1 MKILKYSAISL
12 LVIGALFAAAYFIKT
27 NDKSVIVYDTQKT
40 LITSIEKKT
49 VVTGKVIPE
58 DEVEIKPQIQGI
70 IDAIFVEEGDLV
82 KTGDLLAKIKVVPN
96 EQNLNSAEGRLA
108 NSRIVLKNADIEYNR
123 NKDLYE
129 KGIISKQDFDNVQLR
144 YNQSKLD
151 VSNAISDLQI
161 IRSGSKGG
169 AASANTN
176 IRATVPGTVLEIPVE
191 EGFQVIASNSFNA
204 GTTIATI
211 ADLNKMIFEGKVDEA
226 EVGKLKVGMP
236 LEVSLG
242 AIEDQALQAKLKF
255 IAPKGN
261 EEQGAVQFKIE
272 ADLYLNDSIFVRAG
286 YSANA
291 SLVLERKDSV
301 MAISESLLQF
311 DRKTEEPYVE
321 IEIEDQKFERRDV
334 KIGISDGVNVEIISG
349 VSKDDKIK
357 VWNKTEPIKK
367 GEDDDSSVEMFI
379 VTFLSSSI
387 STKALSPS
395 LILPERTSSAKLSSS
410 KRMTALLKGR
420 AP

>member
-1 MKILKYSAISL
+1 MKILKYSAISV

-27 NDKSVIVYDTQKT
+27 NDKSVIVYEIQKT

-70 IDAIFVEEGDLV
+70 IDEIFVEEGDLV

-108 NSRIVLKNADIEYNR
+108 NSRIVLKNAQIEFNR
-123 NKDLYE
+123 NKDLFE
-129 KGIISKQDFDNVQLR
+129 KGIISKQDFDNVKLR

-242 AIEDQALQAKLKF
+242 AIEDQALKAKLKF

-321 IEIEDQKFERRDV
+321 IEIENQKFERRDI
-334 KIGISDGVNVEIISG
+334 KIGISDGINVEIISG
-349 VSKDDKIK
+349 ISENDKIK

-367 GEDDDSSVEMFI
+367 GEDDDSSVVDEVI
-379 VTFLSSSI
+379 D
-387 STKALSPS
+387 
-395 LILPERTSSAKLSSS
+395 
-410 KRMTALLKGR
+410 
-420 AP
+420 

>member
-1 MKILKYSAISL
+1 MKILKYIGITLLIS
-12 LVIGALFAAAYFIKT
+12 GALFAAAYFIKT
-27 NDKSVIVYDTQKT
+27 NDKSAIVYETKT
-40 LITSIEKKT
+40 IINTSIEKKT
-49 VVTGKVIPE
+49 VITGKVIPE

-70 IDAIFVEEGDLV
+70 IDALFVEEGDKV

-96 EQNLNSAEGRLA
+96 EQNLNAAEGRVA
-108 NSRIVLKNADIEYNR
+108 NSKIVLKNAQIEFRR
-123 NKDLYE
+123 NKNLFD

-151 VSNAISDLQI
+151 VSNAVSDLQI
-161 IRSGSKGG
+161 IRLGSKGG

-226 EVGKLKVGMP
+226 EVGKLIVGMP
-236 LEVSLG
+236 LEVNLG
-242 AIEDQALQAKLKF
+242 AIEDQSLEAKLKF

-272 ADLYLNDSIFVRAG
+272 ADLFLNDSIFVRAG

-291 SLVLERKDSV
+291 SLIIERKDNV
-301 MAISESLLQF
+301 MAVEESLLQF
-311 DRKTEEPYVE
+311 DRETEKPYVE
-321 IEIEDQKFERRDV
+321 IQIGDQKFERRDIE
-334 KIGISDGVNVEIISG
+334 IGLSDGVNVEVISG
-349 VSKDDKIK
+349 LTEEDQIK
-357 VWNKTEPIKK
+357 VWNKTEPIKN
-367 GEDDDSSVEMFI
+367 GISVEEE
-379 VTFLSSSI
+379 L
-387 STKALSPS
+387 AD
-395 LILPERTSSAKLSSS
+395 
-410 KRMTALLKGR
+410 
-420 AP
+420 

>member
-1 MKILKYSAISL
+1 MKILKYIGITLLIS
-12 LVIGALFAAAYFIKT
+12 GALFAAAYFIKT
-27 NDKSVIVYDTQKT
+27 NDKSAIVYETKT
-40 LITSIEKKT
+40 IINTSIEKRT
-49 VVTGKVIPE
+49 VITGKVIPE

-70 IDAIFVEEGDLV
+70 IDALFVEEGDKV

-108 NSRIVLKNADIEYNR
+108 NSRIVLKNTQIEFKR
-123 NKDLYE
+123 NKDLFD
-129 KGIISKQDFDNVQLR
+129 KGIISRQDFDNIQLR

-151 VSNAISDLQI
+151 VSNAVSDLQI
-161 IRSGSKGG
+161 IRLGSKGG

-226 EVGKLKVGMP
+226 EVGKLIVGMP
-236 LEVSLG
+236 LEVNLG
-242 AIEDQALQAKLKF
+242 AIEDQSLEAKLKF

-272 ADLYLNDSIFVRAG
+272 ADLFLNDSIFVRAG

-291 SLVLERKDSV
+291 SLILERKDNV
-301 MAISESLLQF
+301 MAVEESLLQF
-311 DRKTEEPYVE
+311 DRETEKPYVE
-321 IEIEDQKFERRDV
+321 IQIGDQKFERRDIE
-334 KIGISDGVNVEIISG
+334 IGLSDGVNVEVISG
-349 VSKDDKIK
+349 LTEDDQIK
-357 VWNKTEPIKK
+357 VWNKTEPIKN
-367 GEDDDSSVEMFI
+367 GISVEEE
-379 VTFLSSSI
+379 L
-387 STKALSPS
+387 AD
-395 LILPERTSSAKLSSS
+395 
-410 KRMTALLKGR
+410 
-420 AP
+420 

>member
-1 MKILKYSAISL
+1 MKILKYIGITLLIS
-12 LVIGALFAAAYFIKT
+12 GALFAAAYFIKT
-27 NDKSVIVYDTQKT
+27 NDKSAIVYETKT
-40 LITSIEKKT
+40 VITTSIENKT
-49 VVTGKVIPE
+49 VITGKVIPE

-70 IDAIFVEEGDLV
+70 IDALFVEEGDKV

-108 NSRIVLKNADIEYNR
+108 NSRIVLKNTQIEFKR
-123 NKDLYE
+123 NKDLFD
-129 KGIISKQDFDNVQLR
+129 KGIISRQDFDNIQLR

-151 VSNAISDLQI
+151 VSNAVSDLQI
-161 IRSGSKGG
+161 IRLGSKGG

-226 EVGKLKVGMP
+226 EVGKLIVGMP
-236 LEVSLG
+236 LEVNLG
-242 AIEDQALQAKLKF
+242 AIEDQSLEAKLKF

-272 ADLYLNDSIFVRAG
+272 ADLFLNDSIFVRAG

-291 SLVLERKDSV
+291 SLILERKNNV
-301 MAISESLLQF
+301 MAVEESLLQF
-311 DRKTEEPYVE
+311 DRETEKPYVE
-321 IEIEDQKFERRDV
+321 IQIGDQKFERRDIE
-334 KIGISDGVNVEIISG
+334 IGLSDGVNVEVISG
-349 VSKDDKIK
+349 LTEDDQIK
-357 VWNKTEPIKK
+357 VWNKTEPIKN
-367 GEDDDSSVEMFI
+367 GISVEEE
-379 VTFLSSSI
+379 L
-387 STKALSPS
+387 AD
-395 LILPERTSSAKLSSS
+395 
-410 KRMTALLKGR
+410 
-420 AP
+420 

>member
-1 MKILKYSAISL
+1 MKILKYIGITLLIS
-12 LVIGALFAAAYFIKT
+12 GALFAAAYFIKT
-27 NDKSVIVYDTQKT
+27 NDKSAIIYETKT
-40 LITSIEKKT
+40 IITTSIEKKT
-49 VVTGKVIPE
+49 VITGKVIPE

-70 IDAIFVEEGDLV
+70 IDALFVEEGDKV

-96 EQNLNSAEGRLA
+96 EQNLNAAEGRVA
-108 NSRIVLKNADIEYNR
+108 NSKIVLKNSQIEFKR
-123 NKDLYE
+123 NKDLFD

-151 VSNAISDLQI
+151 VSNAVSDLQI
-161 IRSGSKGG
+161 IRLGSKGG

-226 EVGKLKVGMP
+226 EVGKLEVGMP
-236 LEVSLG
+236 LEVNLG
-242 AIEDQALQAKLKF
+242 AIEDQSLEAKLKF

-272 ADLYLNDSIFVRAG
+272 ADLFLNDSIFVRAG

-291 SLVLERKDSV
+291 SLIIERKDNV
-301 MAISESLLQF
+301 MAVEESLLQF
-311 DRKTEEPYVE
+311 DRETEKPYVE
-321 IEIEDQKFERRDV
+321 IQIGDQKFERRDIE
-334 KIGISDGVNVEIISG
+334 IGLSDGVNVEVISG
-349 VSKDDKIK
+349 LTEDDQIK
-357 VWNKTEPIKK
+357 VWNKTEPIKN
-367 GEDDDSSVEMFI
+367 GISVEKE
-379 VTFLSSSI
+379 L
-387 STKALSPS
+387 AD
-395 LILPERTSSAKLSSS
+395 
-410 KRMTALLKGR
+410 
-420 AP
+420 

>member
-40 LITSIEKKT
+40 LITSIERKT

-70 IDAIFVEEGDLV
+70 IDVIFVEEGDLV

-108 NSRIVLKNADIEYNR
+108 NSRIVLKNAQIEFNR

-291 SLVLERKDSV
+291 SLVLERKDSI

-367 GEDDDSSVEMFI
+367 GEDDDSSVEM
-379 VTFLSSSI
+379 
-387 STKALSPS
+387 A
-395 LILPERTSSAKLSSS
+395 EN
-410 KRMTALLKGR
+410 
-420 AP
+420 

>member
-1 MKILKYSAISL
+1 
-12 LVIGALFAAAYFIKT
+12 
-27 NDKSVIVYDTQKT
+27 
-40 LITSIEKKT
+40 
-49 VVTGKVIPE
+49 VTGKVIPE

-70 IDAIFVEEGDLV
+70 IEALFVEEGDLV
-82 KTGDLLAKIKVVPN
+82 NTGDLLAKIKVVPN

-108 NSRIVLKNADIEYNR
+108 NSRIVLKNAEIELNR

-129 KGIISKQDFDNVQLR
+129 KGIISKQNFDNVQLR
-144 YNQSKLD
+144 FNQSKQD
-151 VSNAISDLQI
+151 VSNAVSDLQI

-226 EVGKLKVGMP
+226 EVGKLRVGMP
-236 LEVSLG
+236 LEVNLG
-242 AIEDQALQAKLKF
+242 AIEDQALEAQLKF

-261 EEQGAVQFKIE
+261 EEQGAVQFIIE
-272 ADLYLNDSIFVRAG
+272 ADLFLNDSIFVRAG

-291 SLVLERKDSV
+291 SLVLERKDSI
-301 MAISESLLQF
+301 MAIPEALLQF
-311 DRKTEEPYVE
+311 DRETEEPYVE
-321 IEIEDQKFERRDV
+321 VQTEDQKFERRDV
-334 KIGISDGVNVEIISG
+334 EIGISDGVNVEIISG
-349 VSKDDKIK
+349 LTKEDQIK

-367 GEDDDSSVEMFI
+367 GEE
-379 VTFLSSSI
+379 
-387 STKALSPS
+387 
-395 LILPERTSSAKLSSS
+395 EESA
-410 KRMTALLKGR
+410 TENQ
-420 AP
+420 

>member
-40 LITSIEKKT
+40 LITSIERKT

-70 IDAIFVEEGDLV
+70 IDVIFVEEGDLV

-108 NSRIVLKNADIEYNR
+108 NSRIVLKNAQIEFNR

-242 AIEDQALQAKLKF
+242 AIEDQVLQAKLKF

-367 GEDDDSSVEMFI
+367 GEDDDSSVEM
-379 VTFLSSSI
+379 
-387 STKALSPS
+387 A
-395 LILPERTSSAKLSSS
+395 EN
-410 KRMTALLKGR
+410 
-420 AP
+420 

>member
-1 MKILKYSAISL
+1 MKILKYIGITLLIS
-12 LVIGALFAAAYFIKT
+12 GALFAAAYFIKT
-27 NDKSVIVYDTQKT
+27 NDKSAIVYETKT
-40 LITSIEKKT
+40 IITTSIENKT
-49 VVTGKVIPE
+49 VITGKVIPE

-70 IDAIFVEEGDLV
+70 IDALFVEEGDKV

-108 NSRIVLKNADIEYNR
+108 NSRIVLKNTQIEFKR
-123 NKDLYE
+123 NKDLFD
-129 KGIISKQDFDNVQLR
+129 KGIISRQDFDNIQLR

-151 VSNAISDLQI
+151 VSNAVSDLQI
-161 IRSGSKGG
+161 IRLGSKGG

-226 EVGKLKVGMP
+226 EVGKLIVGMP
-236 LEVSLG
+236 LEVNLG
-242 AIEDQALQAKLKF
+242 AIEDQSLEAKLKF

-272 ADLYLNDSIFVRAG
+272 ADLFLNDSIFVRAG

-291 SLVLERKDSV
+291 SLILERKDNV
-301 MAISESLLQF
+301 MAVEESLLQF
-311 DRKTEEPYVE
+311 DRKTEKPYVE
-321 IEIEDQKFERRDV
+321 IQVADQKFERRDIE
-334 KIGISDGVNVEIISG
+334 IGLSDGVNVEVLFG
-349 VSKDDKIK
+349 LTEDDKIK

-367 GEDDDSSVEMFI
+367 GDEEDEDKGGILDD
-379 VTFLSSSI
+379 
-387 STKALSPS
+387 
-395 LILPERTSSAKLSSS
+395 
-410 KRMTALLKGR
+410 
-420 AP
+420 

>member
-1 MKILKYSAISL
+1 MKILKYIGIAL
-12 LVIGALFAAAYFIKT
+12 LVFGALFAAAFFIKT
-27 NDKSVIVYDTQKT
+27 NNKSAIVYDTQT
-40 LITSIEKKT
+40 VITTSIERKT

-70 IDAIFVEEGDLV
+70 IEALFVEEGDLV
-82 KTGDLLAKIKVVPN
+82 NTGDLLAKIKVVPN

-108 NSRIVLKNADIEYNR
+108 NSRIVLKNAEIELNR

-129 KGIISKQDFDNVQLR
+129 KGIISKQNFDNVQLR
-144 YNQSKLD
+144 FNQSKQD
-151 VSNAISDLQI
+151 VSNAVSDLQI

-226 EVGKLKVGMP
+226 EVGKLRVGML
-236 LEVSLG
+236 LEVNLG
-242 AIEDQALQAKLKF
+242 AIEDQALEAQLKF

-261 EEQGAVQFKIE
+261 EEQGAVQFIIE
-272 ADLYLNDSIFVRAG
+272 ADLFLNDSIFVRAG

-291 SLVLERKDSV
+291 SLVLERKDSI
-301 MAISESLLQF
+301 MAIPEALLQF
-311 DRKTEEPYVE
+311 DRETEKPYVE
-321 IEIEDQKFERRDV
+321 VQTEDQKFERRDV
-334 KIGISDGVNVEIISG
+334 EIGISDGVNVEIISG
-349 VSKDDKIK
+349 LTKEDQIK

-367 GEDDDSSVEMFI
+367 GEE
-379 VTFLSSSI
+379 
-387 STKALSPS
+387 
-395 LILPERTSSAKLSSS
+395 EESA
-410 KRMTALLKGR
+410 TENQ
-420 AP
+420 